1 MAFLSFNKSE
11 LVNLEYSLRREIIGA
26 NKTGAYCN
34 TTVVGCNT
42 RRYHGLLAVPVDAFG
57 GEKHILLSGLDES
70 IVVNHRQFNLG
81 IHCYGDIYE
90 PRGHKY
96 IVDFTA
102 APVPTLT
109 YKIGETTF
117 RKSVILAPDS
127 DQVMVKYELVSSP
140 ESCEL
145 IVKPFL
151 AFRCIH
157 RLTCENPDARTG
169 YREIENGVSFNMY
182 EGFPD
187 LNLQLSKAAEF
198 RYAPSWYKGI
208 TYTDEYRRGFDC
220 REDLFVPGLFSLR
233 LRKGESVIISG
244 STAVEDT
251 KGLSRKFNS
260 VVKKKGKITSNADL
274 LKYNADLLIC
284 NRNDH
289 KQIVAGLTWL
299 GTGLLRET
307 VVALPGLTLYA
318 GAGAKEF
325 EEILDNLIADN
336 QERLSSRT
344 TQVEAPLRI
353 ADALQ
358 QYIRFG
364 AEPKRVWK
372 KYGETMKGILE
383 SYLPGRRAEVA
394 LHPNGL
400 LWAQKW
406 RTALSWM
413 NAYVNGVPVTER
425 AGYQVETNAFWY
437 DAICFALEM
446 EASYEPRNSAFIER
460 WSEVKRLIEE
470 NFERTFWVE
479 RGYLADYVDNSGQNT
494 AVRPNQLFAI
504 ALEHSPVNDGYKS
517 SIMQTISNE
526 LITSRGIR
534 TLSPRNEAY
543 RGVYEGSQIERDLA
557 YHQGCAWII
566 PLDYYI
572 AQAFS
577 MIGPSYLKRAEYL
590 VEGFYK
596 DIYKH
601 GVGAFSELYDG
612 DPPHEPHGAISSAC
626 STAALLRVEH
636 LLNKYRTAAYG
647 ADEVSEVGP
656 EGTAAGC
663 AAPISETVK
672 SETVKKGRNRK

>member
-11 LVNLEYSLRREIIGA
+11 LVNLEYSLKREIIGS

-34 TTVVGCNT
+34 TSVVDCNT

-109 YKIGETTF
+109 YKIGETTL

-127 DQVMVKYELVSSP
+127 DQVMIKYEIVSSP
-140 ESCEL
+140 ASCEL
-145 IVKPFL
+145 ILKPFL

-157 RLTCENPDARTG
+157 KLTRENPEARTG
-169 YREIENGVSFNMY
+169 YRELENGVSFNMY

-187 LNLQLSKAAEF
+187 LNLQFSKASEF

-220 REDLFVPGLFSLR
+220 KEDLFVPGTFSLK
-233 LRKGESVIISG
+233 LRKGESVIVSG
-244 STAVEDT
+244 STAVEDA
-251 KGLSRKFNS
+251 KGLSRKFTS
-260 VVKKKGKITSNADL
+260 IVKKKGNITSNLDL

-284 NRNDH
+284 NRNGH
-289 KQIVAGLTWL
+289 KQIDAGLTWL
-299 GTGLLRET
+299 ETGLLRET
-307 VVALPGLTLYA
+307 IVALPGLTLYA

-353 ADALQ
+353 ADDLQ
-358 QYIRFG
+358 QYIAFG
-364 AEPKRVWK
+364 ADAKKVWK
-372 KYGETMKGILE
+372 KYGPVVKGIIE
-383 SYLPGRRAEVA
+383 SYLPGHREEVA
-394 LHPNGL
+394 VHPNGL
-400 LWAQKW
+400 LWCQKW

-413 NAYVNGVPVTER
+413 NAYVNGIPVTER

-437 DAICFALEM
+437 NAICFALEM
-446 EASYEPRNSAFIER
+446 EQKFAPKNTAFIQR
-460 WSEVKRLIEE
+460 WNGIKTLIEE
-470 NFERTFWVE
+470 NFEKTFWIPE
-479 RGYLADYVDNSGQNT
+479 RGYLADYVDNAGQGP
-494 AVRPNQLFAI
+494 AVRSNQLYAI
-504 ALEHSPVNDGYKS
+504 ALEYSPVSDENKS
-517 SIMQTISNE
+517 SIMQTIANE

-543 RGVYEGSQIERDLA
+543 RGVYEGSQIDRDLA

-572 AQAFS
+572 DLAFR
-577 MIGPSYLKRAEYL
+577 MIGPSFLKRAEYL
-590 VEGFYK
+590 IEGFYK

-626 STAALLRVEH
+626 STAALLRIEY
-636 LLNKYRTAAYG
+636 LLDRYRQQTTDRKA
-647 ADEVSEVGP
+647 
-656 EGTAAGC
+656 
-663 AAPISETVK
+663 VK
-672 SETVKKGRNRK
+672 IKEE